1 MKSYVL
7 LGGAV
12 LFGLSAMASPKA
24 VSNAAQFI
32 SVAEEMSTAEAVMTS
47 APSKAP
53 MKAVTSTADL
63 EGIWKCQWKQWRLNG
78 DDPYAGK
85 CSPYILP
92 GDAANEIYI
101 SSLPNGQF
109 DPILAIVDF
118 SKATIT
124 IKSGQQIYNHPELG
138 PLVVKT
144 AMPVENPEDG
154 KFYWTDMN
162 ECTGN
167 ILEDGTLDFS
177 NCSLM
182 GEWTNKGSYNFGF
195 GNFAM
200 TKANYFEFVASEWEE
215 QSDKASYTDGWVA
228 PLLQGYPSSYPQP
241 QDVTYYVNKANR
253 NLFAFANP
261 YAGSYWDPINECPE
275 GKTKEGFV
283 VIDATVP
290 ECVLIRTLV
299 ASGLWMVMGNE
310 GDPADMFYLYNNEGY
325 KADVQGITAEDQA
338 GEYLAVGADPSK
350 FLSSYKDGLFN
361 LMNLEFG
368 FGTRPNDALMWTA
381 AEKNKPVAKITVKQS
396 GVDGIEIEG
405 AEGAVKYFNMQGIE
419 VINPAKGQ
427 LVIKKQGNKVEKVV
441 M

>member
-1 MKSYVL
+1 MMKSYVL

-12 LFGLSAMASPKA
+12 LCGLSAMATPKA

-47 APSKAP
+47 APRKAP

-63 EGIWKCQWKQWRLNG
+63 EGLWKCEWKQWRLNG

-85 CSPYILP
+85 CNPYILP

-101 SSLPNGQF
+101 SSLPQGMF

-118 SKATIT
+118 AKATVT
-124 IKSGQQIYNHPELG
+124 IKSGQQIYNHPDLG

-144 AMPVENPEDG
+144 SMPVENPTDG
-154 KFYWTDMN
+154 KYYWTDMS
-162 ECTGN
+162 ECVGN

-195 GNFAM
+195 GNFTM
-200 TKANYFEFVASEWEE
+200 KKANYFSFVASEWEV
-215 QSDKASYTDGWVA
+215 QSDKASYTDGWIA
-228 PLLQGYPSSYPQP
+228 PLLQGYPSQYPAP

-253 NLFAFANP
+253 NVFAFADP
-261 YAGSYWDPINECPE
+261 YAGTYWDPINECPE

-283 VIDATVP
+283 VVDATVP

-299 ASGLWMVMGNE
+299 ASGLWMTTTEDG
-310 GDPADMFYLYNNEGY
+310 PAEMFYLYNNEGY
-325 KADVQGITAEDQA
+325 KADVQGVTAEDQA

-350 FLSSYKDGLFN
+350 FLSSYKDGLFTLKN
-361 LMNLEFG
+361 LAFG
-368 FGTRPNDALMWTA
+368 FGIRPNDALTWTA
-381 AEKNKPVAKITVKQS
+381 AKDNPPVAKITVKQS